1 MKYWWLWCS
10 WRGWRSFATF
20 HGADCLNCNAT
31 RPTWLWYVATRAVSL
46 GPIVGVDC
54 WIAGRDGSVCLTHR
68 FYCLAR
74 RLAWTTRTCVSFVV
88 SSLYHF
94 LVWVVCHFAIFVR
107 CQGFDDSIQP
117 GQGPQKHVT
126 CPHPIYTAMLAKPRL
141 TPKQP

>member
-88 SSLYHF
+88 SSWCIPYIIFWFGSCAILPF
-94 LVWVVCHFAIFVR
+94 LS
-107 CQGFDDSIQP
+107 G
-117 GQGPQKHVT
+117 VT
-126 CPHPIYTAMLAKPRL
+126 GIRSRVLKNMSPAHPIFNTAMQKFPV
-141 TPKQP
+141 